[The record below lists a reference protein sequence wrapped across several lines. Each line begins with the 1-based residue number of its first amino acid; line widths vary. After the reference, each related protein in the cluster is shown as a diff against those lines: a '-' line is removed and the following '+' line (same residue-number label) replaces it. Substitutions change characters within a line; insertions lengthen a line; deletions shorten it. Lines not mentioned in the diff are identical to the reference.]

1 MPKHTL
7 ERIIGPMGDFPADP
21 TLGWRARSGSF
32 RRLLGGPSTVFGG
45 WSVDR
50 RIRELVAR
58 KRAEEQ
64 R

>member
-1 MPKHTL
+1 MPKHTQ
-7 ERIIGPMGDFPADP
+7 RIIAMPMGNFRPDP
-21 TLGWRARSGSF
+21 TLGRSTKGSF
-32 RRLLGGPSTVFGG
+32 RGYSAKEQ
-45 WSVDR
+45 DK

>member
-1 MPKHTL
+1 MPKHTK
-7 ERIIGPMGDFPADP
+7 RIIGLPMGTFRPDP
-21 TLGWRARSGSF
+21 TLTRTTSGSF
-32 RRLLGGPSTVFGG
+32 RGYKAKET
-45 WSVDR
+45 DR

>member
-1 MPKHTL
+1 MPKHTQ
-7 ERIIGPMGDFPADP
+7 RIVALPMGTFRPDPILGRAGKKEGPARGYSAKE
-21 TLGWRARSGSF
+21 T
-32 RRLLGGPSTVFGG
+32 
-45 WSVDR
+45 DR

>member
-1 MPKHTL
+1 MPKHTQ
-7 ERIIGPMGDFPADP
+7 RIIAVPMGTFRADP
-21 TLGWRARSGSF
+21 ILGRATKKE
-32 RRLLGGPSTVFGG
+32 GPARGYSAKEQ
-45 WSVDR
+45 DR